1 MWVTLPVKNKKKDTF
16 YANLERSREL
26 SSEQKENM
34 FNMFETTKVSL
45 TAAPFK
51 FLKANP
57 DIPNKKQHRFQSI
70 SGNLLLIQ
78 LLKRQILSTISSPK
92 RWKCGKKTLGSE
104 TWSDEDDEENTE
116 ANIWG
121 ICYDYPEVNSL

>member
-1 MWVTLPVKNKKKDTF
+1 MWVTLPVKNQKKNTF

-92 RWKCGKKTLGSE
+92 RWKCGKKP
-104 TWSDEDDEENTE
+104 W
-116 ANIWG
+116 
-121 ICYDYPEVNSL
+121 EVRLDRMKMMKKTQRQIYEVYVMTILK